1 MHIAVDAA
9 NLPHDRRG
17 IGRYAR
23 AVISRWLHTPD
34 RVRLTMLVPDFFLF
48 VARRKLART
57 LGRDDIDVYRRQSV
71 RELRPDFV
79 WYPWNGMTWTSPFA
93 SVATVHDVWPFVSPA
108 DNPQT
113 RRREQTAY
121 LTMAEH
127 TKAIIANSNF
137 TKSEMVKYL
146 PVRQERIHVVHMGVD
161 VPKTNGGA
169 AQAKRVQ
176 DALVLDDVDRY
187 VVFVGESEL
196 RKDLPTLQAA
206 MGMLPDSIRATTGLV
221 LVGKSTS
228 RVPCGGIETKT
239 TDGRD
244 VLSLHFASDRSVPTL
259 VAGEV
264 SDELLDRLY
273 TGAAAFVF
281 PSFYEGFGLPVL
293 EAMARGIP
301 VVASSAASIPEVG
314 GEAALYFPAGDAAT
328 LATTLARVLEDE
340 QLAHTLRS
348 AGLARAAELSWDRC
362 AEETLRVFE
371 DIMPVHDA

>member
-34 RVRLTMLVPDFFLF
+34 RVRLTMLVPDFFVF

-57 LGRDDIDVYRRQSV
+57 LRCDDIDVRRQQSV
-71 RELRPDFV
+71 RALRPDFV

-113 RRREQTAY
+113 RRREQAAY
-121 LTMAEH
+121 FTMAEH
-127 TKAIIANSNF
+127 TQAIIANSHF
-137 TKSEMVKYL
+137 TKSEIGKYL
-146 PVRQERIHVVHMGVD
+146 PVPQERIHVVHMGVEVANTD
-161 VPKTNGGA
+161 GA
-169 AQAKRVQ
+169 AALTKRGQ
-176 DALVLDDVDRY
+176 NSLVLGDVDRY
-187 VVFVGESEL
+187 VLFVGESEL

-206 MGMLPDSIRATTGLV
+206 MGMLPDSVRATTGLV
-221 LVGKSTS
+221 LVGKSRS
-228 RVPCGGIETKT
+228 RVTCGGIETVAN
-239 TDGRD
+239 DGREE
-244 VLSLHFASDRSVPTL
+244 LSLRFASDRSIPTL
-259 VAGEV
+259 VTGEV

-273 TGAAAFVF
+273 RGAAAFVF
-281 PSFYEGFGLPVL
+281 PSFYEGFGLPIL
-293 EAMARGIP
+293 EAMARGVP
-301 VVASSAASIPEVG
+301 VVASNAASIPEVA

-328 LATTLARVLEDE
+328 LATTLARVLQDE
-340 QLAHTLRS
+340 QLARTLRS

-371 DIMPVHDA
+371 GMMPAQHA